1 MCAGRINPLIMK
13 SLVENNNMITTAE
26 VLSPGFSKQLLLKY
40 IRAGLLERVRHGIYI
55 LPDSI
60 HDDMY
65 TLMLR
70 SKHIIFSH
78 ESALFLN
85 RLSKRTPFLHSITL
99 LLVQ

>member
-1 MCAGRINPLIMK
+1 L
-13 SLVENNNMITTAE
+13 
-26 VLSPGFSKQLLLKY
+26 
-40 IRAGLLERVRHGIYI
+40 HGIYI

-70 SKHIIFSH
+70 SKHIIFSR

-85 RLSKRTPFLHSITL
+85 RLSERTPFMHSITL